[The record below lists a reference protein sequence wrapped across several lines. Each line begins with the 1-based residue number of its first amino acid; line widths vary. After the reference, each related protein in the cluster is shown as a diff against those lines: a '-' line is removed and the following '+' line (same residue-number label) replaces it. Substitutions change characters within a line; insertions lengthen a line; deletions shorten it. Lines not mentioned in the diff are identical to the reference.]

1 MRAQLMQAA
10 ETLEASQSEV
20 RLSLEKKKSEDW
32 MKYTKIL
39 VKLALFP
46 AICTLA
52 RTAHAQAAPAGTQ
65 QLQLSAFVAGTGT
78 FTGFEGGK
86 NLGITAGADL
96 TFLAFRSFRPAFEL
110 RGSYP
115 IDKGHISSQK
125 NFLLGP
131 KVEYPLGR
139 FHPYVDF
146 FFGRGAI
153 DYQAPGFI
161 FGNTLF
167 ISTNTFVYSP
177 GVGLDYN
184 LTHNI
189 AVKADA
195 QFQHWNTP
203 VTSSGVIHPT
213 ALTLGVVYTF
223 DLNPRHRHSR

>member
-1 MRAQLMQAA
+1 
-10 ETLEASQSEV
+10 
-20 RLSLEKKKSEDW
+20 
-32 MKYTKIL
+32 MKYKKIL

-46 AICTLA
+46 VVCTLV

-65 QLQLSAFVAGTGT
+65 RLQLSAFVAGTGT
-78 FTGFEGGK
+78 FTDFEGGK

-96 TFLAFRSFRPAFEL
+96 TFLAFRFFRPAFEV
-110 RGSYP
+110 RGTYP
-115 IDKGHISSQK
+115 IAKGQISSQK

-131 KVEYPLGR
+131 RVEYPLGR

-153 DYQAPGFI
+153 DYHAPGFI
-161 FGNTLF
+161 FDNTLY
-167 ISTNTFVYSP
+167 ITTNTFIYSP

-203 VTSSGVIHPT
+203 TTASGAIHPT
-213 ALTLGVVYTF
+213 ALTLGVVYNF